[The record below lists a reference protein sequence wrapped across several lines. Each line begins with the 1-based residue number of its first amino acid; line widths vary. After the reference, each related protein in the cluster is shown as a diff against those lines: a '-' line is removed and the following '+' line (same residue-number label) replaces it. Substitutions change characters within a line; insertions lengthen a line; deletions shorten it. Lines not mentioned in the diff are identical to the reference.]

1 MDLTHIESKLGE
13 LLRHTNNLVL
23 IQGELIDR
31 WVIRLEWLD
40 GRPHGY
46 CHLQVASNKILEMG
60 MAWDQYYMEYT
71 SACCVKLIAEQ
82 GASLTERRITST
94 RCSIDY
100 SHSLGSAL

>member
-40 GRPHGY
+40 VFVWKTSWLLSLASCKQQNLRDGNGLGPVLHGIHI
-46 CHLQVASNKILEMG
+46 CMLCQA
-60 MAWDQYYMEYT
+60 
-71 SACCVKLIAEQ
+71 
-82 GASLTERRITST
+82 
-94 RCSIDY
+94 Y
-100 SHSLGSAL
+100 SRARGESHGQENN